1 MYTYDLGIH
10 SGANTCVPSVSS
22 KGIVEEDKAC
32 GRQYTLK
39 KTTTC
44 TQAVPQSQGL
54 CLAFVESD
62 FNITKAN
69 ENTDGSFDYG
79 IFQINSHDWC
89 RNYQSHTEN
98 PCHVDCQ
105 ALARAPGWER
115 TAEPQPS
122 LNHQLCKKA
131 CVWSRGHEELGK
143 MQAALCRPATLL
155 LEDRMPRGMRQGT
168 GLWWSHSRIPL
179 LTSEFFI
186 SSSSCLHFLL
196 SSSLPFTNKTDQSP
210 RNHWCSRTSSLFPS
224 RPRPLV
230 P

>member
-1 MYTYDLGIH
+1 TNDLIEQHIKVTEWQQMYTYVLGIH

-105 ALARAPGWER
+105 ALAGAPGWER
-115 TAEPQPS
+115 V
-122 LNHQLCKKA
+122 K
-131 CVWSRGHEELGK
+131 
-143 MQAALCRPATLL
+143 CR
-155 LEDRMPRGMRQGT
+155 
-168 GLWWSHSRIPL
+168 
-179 LTSEFFI
+179 
-186 SSSSCLHFLL
+186 LH
-196 SSSLPFTNKTDQSP
+196 
-210 RNHWCSRTSSLFPS
+210 CAG
-224 RPRPLV
+224 RPLSCWRTGCHV
-230 P
+230 G